1 MPVYSVEDLN
11 NVWIAERVIELLDD
25 SRNEDAKAIAKE
37 WGMDMDD
44 SDL

>member
-25 SRNEDAKAIAKE
+25 SRNEDAAAIAKE